1 MKGIIFNIA
10 EGFITDT
17 FGEDSLE
24 DIIANSDL
32 ETTEPFVG
40 PGTYPDSD
48 LIEIVKKSSEKF
60 DMTVDEFMKELGCYT
75 FDKLAERFPN
85 FVEPYNHP
93 KPFLKTVENVIHV
106 EVRKLYQDTR
116 LPTFQYAE
124 PSDKELI
131 ITYYSERKFYAL
143 MEGLIEGVAD
153 YFGVPI
159 EQSHKIYEN
168 NGKELC
174 DFHLKFAK

>member
-1 MKGIIFNIA
+1 
-10 EGFITDT
+10 
-17 FGEDSLE
+17 
-24 DIIANSDL
+24 
-32 ETTEPFVG
+32 
-40 PGTYPDSD
+40 
-48 LIEIVKKSSEKF
+48 
-60 DMTVDEFMKELGCYT
+60 MTVDEFMKELGCYT
-75 FDKLAERFPN
+75 FYKLAERFPN

-131 ITYYSERKFYAL
+131 ITYYSERKFYAM

-153 YFGVPI
+153 FFGVPI
-159 EQSHKIYEN
+159 EQSQKIYEK

-174 DFHLKFAK
+174 DFHLKFAKCVN